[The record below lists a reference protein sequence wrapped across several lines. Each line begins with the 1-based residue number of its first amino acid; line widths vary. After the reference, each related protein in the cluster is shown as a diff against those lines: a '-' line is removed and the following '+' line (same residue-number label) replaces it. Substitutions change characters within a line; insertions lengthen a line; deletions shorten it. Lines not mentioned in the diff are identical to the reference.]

1 MNISV
6 RTPGIEVGADARAYI
21 EYRMFSVISRFGR
34 RCVRLSVRL
43 EQHAPATDRAPYGCT
58 VAVHLQ
64 PAQRIRIRASAD
76 RLYAAVD
83 RCAERLSRGLERRL
97 TPRASQP

>member
-1 MNISV
+1 MNVSV
-6 RTPGIEVGADARAYI
+6 RAPGIEVGADARAYI

-43 EQHAPATDRAPYGCT
+43 AEHAPATDRAPYACT

-64 PAQRIRIRASAD
+64 PAERIRVHASAN
-76 RLYAAVD
+76 RLYAAV
-83 RCAERLSRGLERRL
+83 R
-97 TPRASQP
+97 